1 MRLKSAALFA
11 GLLFVSFCLHG
22 GARCQ
27 SSPPL
32 SLAPPPSVTDQGSP
46 PAGCYWSGLH
56 LWCSKP
62 ASPDVLSPRPT
73 AKGSPPPPTTAPEVP
88 MYPPPVIVAPPTS
101 ATAKG
106 SPPPAVK
113 NVSPPK
119 ATDDV
124 PAPTATA
131 KRSARSA
138 VKNVSPPMATD
149 DVPVPTATA
158 KGSPP
163 PAAKNVSPPMATD
176 DVPAPTATAKRSARS
191 AAATNS
197 PPPAN
202 DKDAPAPAIDNILP
216 TPGIDNLLPTPRI
229 GKLSPSQEP
238 AADYDGFTVGID
250 DGEETGQPLPIRPR
264 PAKQSKV
271 RQKPDTTEGPSAIQ
285 SLDDAEIEKLKP
297 KLTICRGC

>member
-11 GLLFVSFCLHG
+11 VGLLFVSFCLHG

-101 ATAKG
+101 ATAK
-106 SPPPAVK
+106 
-113 NVSPPK
+113 
-119 ATDDV
+119 
-124 PAPTATA
+124 
-131 KRSARSA
+131 R
-138 VKNVSPPMATD
+138 
-149 DVPVPTATA
+149 
-158 KGSPP
+158 SPP

-176 DVPAPTATAKRSARS
+176 DFPAPTATAKRSARS

>member
-11 GLLFVSFCLHG
+11 VGLLFVSFCLHG

-113 NVSPPK
+113 NVSPP
-119 ATDDV
+119 
-124 PAPTATA
+124 
-131 KRSARSA
+131 
-138 VKNVSPPMATD
+138 MATD
-149 DVPVPTATA
+149 DVPV
-158 KGSPP
+158 
-163 PAAKNVSPPMATD
+163 
-176 DVPAPTATAKRSARS
+176 PTATAKRSARS

-202 DKDAPAPAIDNILP
+202 DKDAPAPAIENI
-216 TPGIDNLLPTPRI
+216 LPTPRI

-238 AADYDGFTVGID
+238 AADYDGFNVGID
-250 DGEETGQPLPIRPR
+250 DGEE
-264 PAKQSKV
+264 
-271 RQKPDTTEGPSAIQ
+271 
-285 SLDDAEIEKLKP
+285 
-297 KLTICRGC
+297 

>member
-1 MRLKSAALFA
+1 MRLKSAALFTV
-11 GLLFVSFCLHG
+11 GLLFVSFCVRG

-32 SLAPPPSVTDQGSP
+32 SLAPPSVTNQASP
-46 PAGCYWSGLH
+46 PAGCYWGGLH

-73 AKGSPPPPTTAPEVP
+73 ANGSPPPPTTAPEVP
-88 MYPPPVIVAPPTS
+88 MYPPPVIVAPPTL

-106 SPPPAVK
+106 SPPPAAK
-113 NVSPPK
+113 NVSPAM

-138 VKNVSPPMATD
+138 AKNVSPPMATD
-149 DVPVPTATA
+149 DVPAPTATA
-158 KGSPP
+158 KGPP
-163 PAAKNVSPPMATD
+163 PLAVKNVSPPMATD

-202 DKDAPAPAIDNILP
+202 DKDSPAPAIDNI
-216 TPGIDNLLPTPRI
+216 LPTPRI
-229 GKLSPSQEP
+229 GKLSPSQDP
-238 AADYDGFTVGID
+238 AGNYDGFTVGID
-250 DGEETGQPLPIRPR
+250 DGEETGQPLPIRSR

-271 RQKPDTTEGPSAIQ
+271 RRKSDTTEGPLAIQ

-297 KLTICRGC
+297 KLTICQGC

>member
-11 GLLFVSFCLHG
+11 VGLLFVSFCVRG

-32 SLAPPPSVTDQGSP
+32 SLAPPPSVTDQGSLP
-46 PAGCYWSGLH
+46 SGCYWGGLH

-106 SPPPAVK
+106 SPPPA
-113 NVSPPK
+113 
-119 ATDDV
+119 
-124 PAPTATA
+124 
-131 KRSARSA
+131 
-138 VKNVSPPMATD
+138 
-149 DVPVPTATA
+149 
-158 KGSPP
+158 
-163 PAAKNVSPPMATD
+163 AKNVSPAMATD

-197 PPPAN
+197 PPPHN
-202 DKDAPAPAIDNILP
+202 HKDAPAPTIDNILP
-216 TPGIDNLLPTPRI
+216 TPRV
-229 GKLSPSQEP
+229 GKLSPSQDP
-238 AADYDGFTVGID
+238 AGNYDGFTVGID
-250 DGEETGQPLPIRPR
+250 DGEETSQPLPIRSR

-271 RQKPDTTEGPSAIQ
+271 RRKPDTTGGPSAIE
-285 SLDDAEIEKLKP
+285 SLDDTEIEKLKP

>member
-11 GLLFVSFCLHG
+11 VGFLSVSFWLHG
-22 GARCQ
+22 SARCQ
-27 SSPPL
+27 SSLGPPL

-46 PAGCYWSGLH
+46 PAATSNL
-56 LWCSKP
+56 
-62 ASPDVLSPRPT
+62 ASPGVLSPRT
-73 AKGSPPPPTTAPEVP
+73 
-88 MYPPPVIVAPPTS
+88 
-101 ATAKG
+101 TAKG
-106 SPPPAVK
+106 SPPPATK
-113 NVSPPK
+113 NVSPPT

-124 PAPTATA
+124 PP
-131 KRSARSA
+131 R
-138 VKNVSPPMATD
+138 
-149 DVPVPTATA
+149 
-158 KGSPP
+158 
-163 PAAKNVSPPMATD
+163 
-176 DVPAPTATAKRSARS
+176 TATAKRSARS
-191 AAATNS
+191 AAAKNY
-197 PPPAN
+197 PPPATA
-202 DKDAPAPAIDNILP
+202 KDAPAPAIDNISP
-216 TPGIDNLLPTPRI
+216 MPGI